1 MKNGLYIV
9 ATPIGNLNDISAR
22 ATEVLAEADI
32 IACED
37 TRVAKKLFSLLGISH
52 SKTFITYQDHNEE
65 NQAQRLIDLISG
77 EGKSIA
83 LVSDAGSPLISDPGY
98 KLVRK
103 CREQGVYVT
112 VIPGCCAFVCALQLS
127 GLPTNRF
134 LFAGFI
140 PNKDKAR
147 TDMFQKLKSLDAT
160 LIFYETA
167 PRLVKTLKTA
177 AEVFG
182 SRQAAVAREITKMF
196 EECVTGTTEELVEH
210 FTEKEPK
217 GEMVFMVAPCPDN
230 ESGRDDLEELLKNA
244 LKKKPLKTAVREI
257 VDQYGLNKHDVY
269 QTALKVKDE
278 Q

>member
-1 MKNGLYIV
+1 M

-103 CREQGVYVT
+103 CREQGIYVT
-112 VIPGCCAFVCALQLS
+112 VIPGCCAFVCALPLS
-127 GLPTNRF
+127 DFSQRRRSNICTTEK
-134 LFAGFI
+134 I
-140 PNKDKAR
+140 PL
-147 TDMFQKLKSLDAT
+147 Q
-160 LIFYETA
+160 
-167 PRLVKTLKTA
+167 TA
-177 AEVFG
+177 AP
-182 SRQAAVAREITKMF
+182 AAPVA
-196 EECVTGTTEELVEH
+196 
-210 FTEKEPK
+210 
-217 GEMVFMVAPCPDN
+217 N
-230 ESGRDDLEELLKNA
+230 ESQMSMYPPIL
-244 LKKKPLKTAVREI
+244 
-257 VDQYGLNKHDVY
+257 Q
-269 QTALKVKDE
+269 
-278 Q
+278 